1 MTAAKPKMRL
11 CQLVCQKANGCD
23 MKGCTPEFP
32 VHSTPATTVVD
43 WTTRDDICEA
53 RWLRHIKGLE

>member
-1 MTAAKPKMRL
+1 
-11 CQLVCQKANGCD
+11 
-23 MKGCTPEFP
+23 